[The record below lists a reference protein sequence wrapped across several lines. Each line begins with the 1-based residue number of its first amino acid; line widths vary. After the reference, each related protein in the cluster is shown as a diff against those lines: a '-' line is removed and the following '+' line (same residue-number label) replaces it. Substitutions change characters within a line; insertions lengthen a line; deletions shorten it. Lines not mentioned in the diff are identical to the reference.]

1 MDYSSKHVLRD
12 EEGIFQPQG
21 PLDMESVERKF
32 AIIIESTDGIKNWD
46 TLSPSTESFKG
57 DDIT

>member
-1 MDYSSKHVLRD
+1 MLRD

-21 PLDMESVERKF
+21 PLDVESVERKF